1 MTPYKIWRLQQRRNR
16 VEKEYEREIRTA
28 TTAVDR
34 QRIEYEMQF
43 DLESFDN
50 SLRVIRT
57 RRLLK
62 SARNLDISIPS
73 GTEYWEQDQ
82 LTQEFYMN
90 DAAREDLRQRIRK
103 EKKEKRSLWKDIL
116 LLTSGVAA
124 VAQLVWSFVKFLS
137 NH

>member
-1 MTPYKIWRLQQRRNR
+1 MTPYKIWRQQQRRNR

-28 TTAVDR
+28 KTAVER
-34 QRIEYEMQF
+34 QRIEHEMQF
-43 DLESFDN
+43 DLETYDN
-50 SLRVIRT
+50 NLRVMRT

-62 SARNLDISIPS
+62 SARNLDIPIPS
-73 GTEYWEQDQ
+73 GTEFWEQDQ

-90 DAAREDLRQRIRK
+90 DATREDLRQRIRK

-116 LLTSGVAA
+116 LFTSGIAA
-124 VAQLVWSFVKFLS
+124 VAQLLWSFLKFLS

>member
-1 MTPYKIWRLQQRRNR
+1 LTPYKIWRLQQRRNR

>member
-1 MTPYKIWRLQQRRNR
+1 
-16 VEKEYEREIRTA
+16 
-28 TTAVDR
+28 VDR